1 MQVTD
6 TIRTDIYL
14 MLASLFRAPPSQS
27 QLQFLAD
34 LGIEDNSSVMSQCW
48 LALRHA
54 AQHTDIHSLEEEYQW
69 LFIGIGRGEVV
80 PFASWHLTGSL
91 MEKPLAD
98 LRQHMAQLGL
108 QRSDSV
114 KEPEDH
120 IAALCESMAWLISD
134 MPEQQGEFFHRHISS
149 WFNHLA
155 QQIEQAEHAN
165 FYRAVSQVFKAFLSL
180 ESIQMTPASI
190 ASQCNTHVMHV
201 KNTIEQ
207 NVSEL

>member
-34 LGIEDNSSVMSQCW
+34 LEIEDNSSVMSQCW

-54 AQHTDIHSLEEEYQW
+54 AQHTDVDSLEEEYQW

-91 MEKPLAD
+91 MGKPLAD
-98 LRQHMAQLGL
+98 LRQHMTQIGL

-134 MPEQQGEFFHRHISS
+134 TPEQQGEFFHRHIGS
-149 WFNHLA
+149 WFNHLVR
-155 QQIEQAEHAN
+155 QIEQAEHAN
-165 FYRAVSQVFKAFLSL
+165 FYRAVSQVCKAFLSL

-190 ASQCNTHVMHV
+190 ASQGNTHVMHV

-207 NVSEL
+207 NVSE

>member
-1 MQVTD
+1 MQTTD
-6 TIRTDIYL
+6 AIRTDIYL
-14 MLASLFRAPPSQS
+14 MLASLFRAPPSQP

-34 LGIEDNSSVMSQCW
+34 LEIEDNSSVMSQCW

-134 MPEQQGEFFHRHISS
+134 MPEQQGEFFHRHIGP
-149 WFNHLA
+149 WFNHLVR
-155 QQIEQAEHAN
+155 QIEQAEHAN
-165 FYRAVSQVFKAFLSL
+165 FYRAVSQVCKAFLSL

-190 ASQCNTHVMHV
+190 ASQGNTHVMHV

-207 NVSEL
+207 NVSE

>member
-165 FYRAVSQVFKAFLSL
+165 FYRTVSQVFKAFLSL

-190 ASQCNTHVMHV
+190 ASQGNTHVMHV

-207 NVSEL
+207 NVSE

>member
-34 LGIEDNSSVMSQCW
+34 LEIEDNSIVMSQCW

-91 MEKPLAD
+91 ME
-98 LRQHMAQLGL
+98 
-108 QRSDSV
+108 
-114 KEPEDH
+114 
-120 IAALCESMAWLISD
+120 
-134 MPEQQGEFFHRHISS
+134 
-149 WFNHLA
+149 
-155 QQIEQAEHAN
+155 
-165 FYRAVSQVFKAFLSL
+165 
-180 ESIQMTPASI
+180 
-190 ASQCNTHVMHV
+190 
-201 KNTIEQ
+201 
-207 NVSEL
+207 

>member
-34 LGIEDNSSVMSQCW
+34 LEIEDNSIVMSQCW

-98 LRQHMAQLGL
+98 LRQHMTQIGL
-108 QRSDSV
+108 QRFDSV

-134 MPEQQGEFFHRHISS
+134 MPEQQSEFFHRHIGP
-149 WFNHLA
+149 WFNHLVR
-155 QQIEQAEHAN
+155 QIEQAEHAN
-165 FYRAVSQVFKAFLSL
+165 FYRAVSQVCKAFLSL

-190 ASQCNTHVMHV
+190 ASQGNTHVMHV

-207 NVSEL
+207 NVSE

>member
-14 MLASLFRAPPSQS
+14 MLASLFRAPPRQS

-34 LGIEDNSSVMSQCW
+34 LEIEDNSSVMSQCW

-180 ESIQMTPASI
+180 ESTQMTPASI

>member
-1 MQVTD
+1 MQTTD
-6 TIRTDIYL
+6 AIRTDIYL
-14 MLASLFRAPPSQS
+14 MLASLFRAPPSQP

-34 LGIEDNSSVMSQCW
+34 LEIEDNSSVMSQCW

-54 AQHTDIHSLEEEYQW
+54 AQHTDVDSLEEEYQW

-98 LRQHMAQLGL
+98 LRQHMAELGL

-134 MPEQQGEFFHRHISS
+134 MPEQQGEFFHRHIGP
-149 WFNHLA
+149 WFNHLVR
-155 QQIEQAEHAN
+155 QIEQAEHAN
-165 FYRAVSQVFKAFLSL
+165 FYRAVSQVCKAFLSL
-180 ESIQMTPASI
+180 ENIQMTPASI

-207 NVSEL
+207 NVSE